1 MIASLLTPEF
11 LSLIGGSLTGF
22 IFKYL
27 TETREMR
34 REQFE
39 MFMENKKA
47 DREDQD
53 AAIQRVGQEAGKIV
67 RRTIVIAVL
76 FGTIIAPFILP
87 FFGIPTVVEIKTT
100 TEPFLGIIGG
110 GQDIQFHNVYG
121 YLFTEENIQIL
132 LSIVGFYFGSAT
144 ARK

>member
-1 MIASLLTPEF
+1 MIAALLTPEF

-22 IFKYL
+22 VFKYL

-39 MFMENKKA
+39 MFMQNKKA

-53 AAIQRVGQEAGKIV
+53 AAIKRVGQEAGKIV
-67 RRTIVIAVL
+67 RRTIVISVL

-100 TEPFLGIIGG
+100 TEPFLGILGG
-110 GQDIQFHNVYG
+110 GEYVQFHNVYG
-121 YLFTEENIQIL
+121 YLFTEENRQIL